1 MFHAHQDD
9 VVEQQE
15 IAQVRDLE
23 DRPAR
28 GARGGQT
35 APGGGYDLTFRWPRL
50 PKPVFLFLKTLLF
63 FYFILF
69 FLTFNYSW
77 PLG

>member
-23 DRPAR
+23 DRPAQ
-28 GARGGQT
+28 GARGRQT
-35 APGGGYDLTFRWPRL
+35 TPGGRL
-50 PKPVFLFLKTLLF
+50 RPYLQVAAAPKTGFSFP
-63 FYFILF
+63 
-69 FLTFNYSW
+69 
-77 PLG
+77 